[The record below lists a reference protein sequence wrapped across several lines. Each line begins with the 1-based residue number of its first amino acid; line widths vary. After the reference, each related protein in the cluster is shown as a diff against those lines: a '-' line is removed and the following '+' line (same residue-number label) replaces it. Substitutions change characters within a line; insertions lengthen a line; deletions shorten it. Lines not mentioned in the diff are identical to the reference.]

1 MIYSKKFVLSSVG
14 IENRRFCYTSQVPN
28 SLEKSMQT
36 TAQAQQQA
44 PVSLRVHLASPI
56 SQGQMSP
63 EQRAELHRLVEELA
77 SECTAFSYAPLREG
91 LLF

>member
-1 MIYSKKFVLSSVG
+1 
-14 IENRRFCYTSQVPN
+14 
-28 SLEKSMQT
+28 MQT

-44 PVSLRVHLASPI
+44 PVSQSRVYLASPI